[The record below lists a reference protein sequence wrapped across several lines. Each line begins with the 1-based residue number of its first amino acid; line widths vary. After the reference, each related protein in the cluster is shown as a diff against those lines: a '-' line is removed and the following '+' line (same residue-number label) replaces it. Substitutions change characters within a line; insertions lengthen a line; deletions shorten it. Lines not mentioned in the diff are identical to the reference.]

1 MFIPGLAERDLAKSN
16 VCSMHAGA
24 SAALTVAC
32 FAVPGCY
39 KHCFICCFIE
49 GFICRLLGDTN

>member
-1 MFIPGLAERDLAKSN
+1 MFVPGLAERDPALSD

-32 FAVPGCY
+32 FAVPRCC
-39 KHCFICCFIE
+39 KHYFICCFIG
-49 GFICRLLGDTN
+49 GFICHLLGDTN